1 MSDVLTIKLKPY
13 LQEYLTCK
21 LGDPVTASTRNI
33 VGALMRPLLQ
43 YRPKDVDHEFIDGP
57 EYIKINLREFDFI
70 DIRSGTVWMHPDN
83 QAIFEKQL
91 DAHFK
96 DIFMSYMN
104 DKVRYSLLDRKGKVI
119 RNGQIKNIILQFCSD
134 YNITF
139 KSITYEMLKKYY
151 YRKSQEFEKKS
162 PRKMSL
168 LCPLL
173 FL

>member
-1 MSDVLTIKLKPY
+1 MSDKLTIKLKPY
-13 LQEYLTCK
+13 LQEYLQCK
-21 LGDPVTASTRNI
+21 LGEPVNASTRNI

-57 EYIKINLREFDFI
+57 EYMHIDIVGYDFI
-70 DIRSGTVWMHPDN
+70 NIRQGTVWMHPDN

-96 DIFMSYMN
+96 DLFFAYMN

-139 KSITYEMLKKYY
+139 NSITYEMLKKYY
-151 YRKSQEFEKKS
+151 YRKSQEFDKKF
-162 PRKMSL
+162 RQKMSL
-168 LCPLL
+168 RCPLI